1 MKIKVQGTFYVDN
14 NIWVSTTDSDDIEW
28 FTNTI
33 LPDTELILYS
43 NEVGDEVSAL
53 NTFKYELFDD
63 KDIKITNS
71 VDQLK
76 HLFEMESNLTRMFD
90 SDTRVAMAMLE
101 EIRKIKNKK

>member
-1 MKIKVQGTFYVDN
+1 MKITVQGTFYVDN
-14 NIWVSTTDSDDIEW
+14 DIWVSTTDSDDIEW

>member
-1 MKIKVQGTFYVDN
+1 MKITVEGTFYVDN
-14 NIWVSTTDSDDIEW
+14 DIWFSTTDSDEIEW

-33 LPDTELILYS
+33 LPHTELILYS
-43 NEVGDEVSAL
+43 NEVGDEVSTL
-53 NTFKYELFDD
+53 NTFKYELLDD

-76 HLFEMESNLTRMFD
+76 HLFEMESDLTRMFD
-90 SDTRVAMAMLE
+90 SDTRVAMAILE